1 MSFWFIKTK
10 NDWKVLLLSL
20 LAAATFWFLHAMN
33 MDGYNTT
40 VDYPI
45 EYVYDKDSLTK
56 TDITPEAIQINVT
69 GSGWNLLNKSLGI
82 GMKPIK
88 KVVKKLPQDNWI
100 KTRRYYSEIV
110 EMNPNVK
117 VNFIAPDTLHLGFRY
132 LEE

>member
-40 VDYPI
+40 VAYPI